1 MAIEITTLYYD
12 SEQKTPQNAEH
23 TKVHAE
29 GHIWFHSCQPRNQES
44 EATVDTEHRLK
55 KHLFRLVK
63 RRSVV
68 LGPVALNNHCN
79 GSLVKRMVVIC

>member
-55 KHLFRLVK
+55 KTLIQIGQEKKCCAGTSGFK
-63 RRSVV
+63 Q
-68 LGPVALNNHCN
+68 
-79 GSLVKRMVVIC
+79 SL